1 MISSPRPLLVL
12 RTFALSALLA
22 VVLLFEGCAFV
33 PPGDP
38 DVDARLKTFTPK
50 PDKALI
56 YVFRNETVPVPV
68 RMKVLIDGK
77 LVGETGPQTY
87 IYAEVDSGN
96 HRLSTD
102 DTEGSGI
109 VFTAVRGR
117 IYYVGQELN
126 PGFRTSLGRFRMV
139 DDKTGQAGVLGST
152 LTAPAE

>member
-1 MISSPRPLLVL
+1 MICSPRPLLVL

-22 VVLLFEGCAFV
+22 VVFLFEGCAFV
-33 PPGDP
+33 PPADP
-38 DVDARLKTFTPK
+38 ELDAKVKTFTPK
-50 PDKALI
+50 PDKAVL

-126 PGFRTSLGRFRMV
+126 PGFRTSLGRFRMI
-139 DDKTGQAGVLGST
+139 DEKTGRAAVLGST
-152 LTAPAE
+152 LVAPAE